1 MSDLTKDEVNKLVE
15 ACDRTPYEEVLFQL
29 YELHAKKRADYSQ
42 SDNAYSNFEASARYA
57 GISVEQAFD
66 NLIGTKIA
74 RLRNLKE
81 SGKLPNNES
90 IDDTEFDLAN
100 YILIKR
106 SYRLYKRRQDAVKGI
121 VDPNMREA
129 VNAIDRGFALPP
141 TFPSPSQSN
150 TPTDFGGKKY
160 DER

>member
-100 YILIKR
+100 YILVKR
-106 SYRLYKRRQDAVKGI
+106 SYIIYRGRQNQLRAGTITPMTQEQLDAHLGRELNPQLGFFGI
-121 VDPNMREA
+121 
-129 VNAIDRGFALPP
+129 
-141 TFPSPSQSN
+141 
-150 TPTDFGGKKY
+150 KK
-160 DER
+160 